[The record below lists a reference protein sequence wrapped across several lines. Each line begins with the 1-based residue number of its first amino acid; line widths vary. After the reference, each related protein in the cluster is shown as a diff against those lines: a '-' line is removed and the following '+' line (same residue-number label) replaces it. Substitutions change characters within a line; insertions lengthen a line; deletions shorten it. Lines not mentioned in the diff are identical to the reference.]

1 MDMTVEHGHRAEA
14 LHITERARAIL
25 GAPAPGR
32 IDRPQRDMREH
43 HDRRRGRAA
52 FEIVL
57 DPFELL
63 VAEIAHAAALEI
75 GDVDEPQE
83 MHAIGVEAVIAGAFG
98 AAAVALF
105 VNFDVGVDDVVLA
118 RNVVHVEFGLRDD
131 FFGVVEFGFLRQV
144 RDVAGVDHEGRLCR
158 NSFDAG
164 DRPFQRA
171 LGIRVGRL
179 VEAHMA
185 VADLQKRQAQSS
197 GRFGVGGHGFRSVSL
212 IDQAERMRHPAADG
226 PQHPGAGPGHAFQHL
241 AAAGAVI
248 VVCHRRSPLTRYA
261 FRGLDQAK
269 RRFIPEPPCGTA
281 AGNAIYAKAMKFLD
295 EAKVYVH
302 SGAGGNG
309 CIAFWREKFLAFGS
323 PSGGDGGKGG
333 DVIVEAVNGL
343 NTLIDYRYQQHFK
356 AAPGG
361 NGMGKDRHGANG
373 KDVVLKVPVGTQ
385 VYEEDGETLLADFT
399 RAGQRVTLMKGGN
412 GGFGNAYF
420 KSSTNQAPRKANP
433 GQPGEERTIRL
444 RLKLIADAGIIGLPN
459 AGKST
464 FLATVSAA
472 KPKIADYPFTTL
484 HPQLGV
490 FEVDNREF
498 VMADLPGLIE
508 GAHEGVGLGD
518 KFLGHTERCRVLL
531 HLVDGTGEDAGADYK
546 TVRAELEAYGQG
558 LTDKPE
564 IVALSKADALTPA
577 AIKAQTA
584 KLKKACKKTP
594 LVLSS
599 ASGQGVKD
607 VLRALFKV
615 IDQARAHAADE
626 PKSKEAAW
634 QP

>member
-1 MDMTVEHGHRAEA
+1 
-14 LHITERARAIL
+14 
-25 GAPAPGR
+25 
-32 IDRPQRDMREH
+32 
-43 HDRRRGRAA
+43 
-52 FEIVL
+52 
-57 DPFELL
+57 
-63 VAEIAHAAALEI
+63 
-75 GDVDEPQE
+75 
-83 MHAIGVEAVIAGAFG
+83 
-98 AAAVALF
+98 
-105 VNFDVGVDDVVLA
+105 
-118 RNVVHVEFGLRDD
+118 
-131 FFGVVEFGFLRQV
+131 
-144 RDVAGVDHEGRLCR
+144 
-158 NSFDAG
+158 
-164 DRPFQRA
+164 
-171 LGIRVGRL
+171 
-179 VEAHMA
+179 
-185 VADLQKRQAQSS
+185 
-197 GRFGVGGHGFRSVSL
+197 
-212 IDQAERMRHPAADG
+212 
-226 PQHPGAGPGHAFQHL
+226 
-241 AAAGAVI
+241 
-248 VVCHRRSPLTRYA
+248 
-261 FRGLDQAK
+261 
-269 RRFIPEPPCGTA
+269 
-281 AGNAIYAKAMKFLD
+281 MKFLD
-295 EAKVYVH
+295 EAKVYIA

-309 CIAFWREKFLAFGS
+309 CIAFRREKFIEFGG

-356 AAPGG
+356 AERGG
-361 NGMGKDRHGANG
+361 NGMGKDQHGANG
-373 KDVVLKVPVGTQ
+373 KDKVLRVPVGTQ
-385 VYEEDGETLLADFT
+385 IYEEDGETLLADLT
-399 RAGQRVTLMKGGN
+399 QVGQRVTIAKGGN

-433 GQPGEERTIRL
+433 GQPAQELTIRL

-464 FLATVSAA
+464 FLAAVSAA

-490 FEVDNREF
+490 FEIDGREF

-558 LTDKPE
+558 LADKPE
-564 IVALSKADALTPA
+564 IVALSKVDAMTPA

-594 LVLSS
+594 LLLSS
-599 ASGQGVKD
+599 ASRQGVQD

-615 IDQARAHAADE
+615 IDAAREGTDNSAA
-626 PKSKEAAW
+626 KEAVW